1 MEDLELQVHRV
12 HPALRPYLDGLIGYA
27 YRGDPPA
34 LHRGLPSR
42 SLTVVM
48 TLDDPLGIAWPGA
61 PAKKFETLAGGL
73 HSTAVQISQSPNRA
87 GLQFAL
93 TPAGS
98 RALLGLPPG
107 ELASMVVPLDD
118 VLGRSA
124 RDLAEQLRETSSWAR
139 RFAIVERLLLEAWR
153 DEPIPE
159 PRAELSW
166 AWQRLAQSGG
176 GIGVQDL
183 AAEVGWGRRHL
194 TERFRQEYGLA
205 PKVAARVMRF
215 EQAVRRLKRSPG
227 TRLADLAADLGYA
240 DQAHLSREWNAL
252 AGCSPRQWMTE
263 ELPYVQDGP
272 AARQAESHA

>member
-1 MEDLELQVHRV
+1 
-12 HPALRPYLDGLIGYA
+12 
-27 YRGDPPA
+27 
-34 LHRGLPSR
+34 
-42 SLTVVM
+42 
-48 TLDDPLGIAWPGA
+48 
-61 PAKKFETLAGGL
+61 
-73 HSTAVQISQSPNRA
+73 
-87 GLQFAL
+87 
-93 TPAGS
+93 
-98 RALLGLPPG
+98 LLGLPPG